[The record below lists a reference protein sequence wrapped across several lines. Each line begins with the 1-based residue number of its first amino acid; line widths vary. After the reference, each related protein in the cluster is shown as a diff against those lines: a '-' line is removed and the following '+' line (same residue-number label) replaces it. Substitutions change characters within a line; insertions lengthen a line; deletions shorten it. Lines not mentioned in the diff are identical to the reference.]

1 MWQGIWDVEMQTT
14 ARSSLLGCHFWKIGR
29 RIRASCHRRKEQE
42 RIAKYFAQLLGK
54 RQHKV
59 LEEGAG
65 VKDGREF
72 VFSFEKESALKD
84 GDTEACRIESMQRTV
99 AEELTVNSQR

>member
-1 MWQGIWDVEMQTT
+1 M
-14 ARSSLLGCHFWKIGR
+14 
-29 RIRASCHRRKEQE
+29 
-42 RIAKYFAQLLGK
+42 
-54 RQHKV
+54 